1 MKKGKKLLR
10 WGILLVASLFLFS
23 ACGARAYDAS
33 GYVKSMLD
41 SQTRGKHEQYLELTD
56 STKEEA
62 EDLYNET
69 IEAQM
74 DAMSAADLS
83 DELSG
88 KYEELFKKIFKQTKY
103 TVGEAEEGEDDS
115 FTVPVEVETLQL
127 FEGLG
132 DELTAYKEELTVE
145 VMTQMAETGVMPEE
159 EELNEKVFQ
168 HLYEYLNKKVENPT
182 YGEKSTI
189 EVEVTKNDDG
199 IYEADESDLEEIDK
213 KLIDTDA
220 FGI

>member
-41 SQTRGKHEQYLELTD
+41 SQTRGEHEQYLELTD

-62 EDLYNET
+62 EELYNET
-69 IEAQM
+69 IDAQM

-83 DELSG
+83 DELSE

-127 FEGLG
+127 FEGID
-132 DELTAYKEELTVE
+132 DELTAYQEELTTE

-168 HLYEYLNKKVENPT
+168 YLYEYLNEKVDNPT

-199 IYEADESDLEEIDK
+199 IYEADQSDLEEIDK

>member
-41 SQTRGKHEQYLELTD
+41 SQTRGEHEQYLELTD

-62 EDLYNET
+62 EELYNET
-69 IEAQM
+69 IDYQM
-74 DAMSAADLS
+74 DSLSVVELS
-83 DELSG
+83 DELSE

-127 FEGLG
+127 FEGID
-132 DELTAYKEELTVE
+132 DELTAYQEELTTE

-168 HLYEYLNKKVENPT
+168 HLYECLNEKVENPT

-213 KLIDTDA
+213 KLIDTDD

>member
-1 MKKGKKLLR
+1 MEKGKNLLR
-10 WGILLVASLFLFS
+10 WGIMLIASLFLFS
-23 ACGARAYDAS
+23 GCGAGTYDAS

-41 SQTRGKHEQYLELTD
+41 AQIQGNYDQYLELTD
-56 STKEEA
+56 STKKEA
-62 EDLYNET
+62 EDLYNKN

-74 DAMSAADLS
+74 DAIDSQDLS

-103 TVGEAEEGEDDS
+103 TVGEAEEGEDDT

-127 FEGLG
+127 FEGIEE
-132 DELTAYKEELTVE
+132 ELTAYQEELAAE
-145 VMTQMAETGVMPEE
+145 LMTQVAETGVMPEE

-168 HLYEYLNKKVENPT
+168 YLYDYLNEKVDNPT
-182 YGEKSTI
+182 YGKKSTI
-189 EVEVTKNDDG
+189 KVEVARNSDD

>member
-10 WGILLVASLFLFS
+10 WGIMLVASLFLFS
-23 ACGARAYDAS
+23 ACGASAYDAS

-41 SQTRGKHEQYLELTD
+41 AQTQGKYEQYLELTD
-56 STKEEA
+56 STKKEA
-62 EDLYNET
+62 EDLYNEN

-74 DAMSAADLS
+74 DAIDSQDLS

-103 TVGEAEEGEDDS
+103 TVGEAEEGDDDI

-127 FEGLG
+127 FEGIEE
-132 DELTAYKEELTVE
+132 ELTAYQEELTAE
-145 VMTQMAETGVMPEE
+145 LMTQVAETGVMPED

-168 HLYEYLNKKVENPT
+168 HLYDYLNEKVDNPT
-182 YGEKSTI
+182 YGKKTTVK
-189 EVEVTKNDDG
+189 VEVAKNSDD
-199 IYEADESDLEEIDK
+199 IYEADESDMEEIGN